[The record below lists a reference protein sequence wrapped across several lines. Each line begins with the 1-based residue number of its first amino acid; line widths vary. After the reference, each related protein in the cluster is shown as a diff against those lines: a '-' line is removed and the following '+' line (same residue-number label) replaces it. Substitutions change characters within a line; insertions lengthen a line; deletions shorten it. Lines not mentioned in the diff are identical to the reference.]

1 MRSQREQKVVSPQL
15 SIKLAEEKDCDLLWR
30 WRNEAD
36 TQNWSFNSGYITY
49 EEHKQWFLD
58 KLHSTNTKI
67 LIILNNKR
75 EEIGQVRFDI
85 TGDRASEIGI
95 SIDSKR
101 RNKRY
106 GSSALML
113 ACRYAFEKFGIVK
126 VIAHIKTGNQASI
139 NAFANAGFI
148 DKGEQD
154 FKGHKAIKMMWTCDQ
169 SI

>member
-15 SIKLAEEKDCDLLWR
+15 SIKLAEEKDCDLLWQ

-67 LIILNNKR
+67 LIVLNNDR

-85 TGDRASEIGI
+85 NGDRASEIGI
-95 SIDSKR
+95 SIDRKK
-101 RNKRY
+101 RNKGY

-113 ACRYAFEKFGIVK
+113 ACRYASKNFGIAK

-148 DKGEQD
+148 DKGEQA
-154 FKGHKAIKMMWTCDQ
+154 FKGHKAIKMVWTCDQ
-169 SI
+169 NT